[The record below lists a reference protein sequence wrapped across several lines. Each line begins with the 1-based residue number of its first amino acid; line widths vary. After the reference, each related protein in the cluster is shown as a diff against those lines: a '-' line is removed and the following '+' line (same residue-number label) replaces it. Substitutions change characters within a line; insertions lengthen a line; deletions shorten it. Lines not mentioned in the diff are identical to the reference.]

1 MDWLL
6 ANGWVLWLVLF
17 LGLAAVETL
26 TLDLF
31 FIMLSVGALAALVAT
46 LAGAGPAVQIVV
58 FAVVSLL
65 MILLIRPVAV
75 RHLQKGPADQLN
87 NIDRL
92 VGAAALALEPV
103 TAHSGTV
110 KIGGDTWTAR
120 SADGAA
126 LPAGARLSVTR
137 IDGATALVGPVAAL
151 PGDRPVPPPQEP

>member
-1 MDWLL
+1 MEWLL
-6 ANGWVLWLVLF
+6 DNGWILWLVLF

-31 FIMLSVGALAALVAT
+31 FLMLSVGALAALVAT
-46 LAGAGPAVQIVV
+46 FVGAGLVLQIVV
-58 FAVVSLL
+58 FAVVALL
-65 MILLIRPVAV
+65 MILLVRPVAV
-75 RHLQKGPADQLN
+75 RHLRKGPADQLN
-87 NIDRL
+87 NIERL

-126 LPAGARLSVTR
+126 LPAGTRLSVAR
-137 IDGATALVGPVAAL
+137 IDGATAVVQPAAA
-151 PGDRPVPPPQEP
+151 PDSRPAPAGDA

>member
-1 MDWLL
+1 MEWLL
-6 ANGWVLWLVLF
+6 DNGWVLWLVLF

-26 TLDLF
+26 TLDLL
-31 FIMLSVGALAALVAT
+31 FIMLSVGALAALIAT
-46 LAGAGPAVQIVV
+46 FAGAGLVLQVVV

-65 MILLIRPVAV
+65 MILLVRPVAV
-75 RHLQKGPADQLN
+75 RHLKRGPADQLN

-120 SADGAA
+120 SADGAP
-126 LPAGARLSVTR
+126 LPAGTRLSVAR
-137 IDGATALVGPVAAL
+137 IDGATAVVEPAAARDA
-151 PGDRPVPPPQEP
+151 DRPPPPTDA

>member
-1 MDWLL
+1 MEWLL
-6 ANGWVLWLVLF
+6 ENGWILWLVLF

-46 LAGAGPAVQIVV
+46 FVGAGLVLQIVV

-65 MILLIRPVAV
+65 MILLVRPVAV
-75 RHLQKGPADQLN
+75 RNLQKGPADRLDN
-87 NIDRL
+87 VERL
-92 VGAAALALEPV
+92 VGAVALALEPV

-126 LPAGARLSVTR
+126 LPAGTRLSVAR
-137 IDGATALVGPVAAL
+137 IDGATAVVE
-151 PGDRPVPPPQEP
+151 PVPHHPAPPVTDV

>member
-1 MDWLL
+1 MEWLL
-6 ANGWVLWLVLF
+6 DNGWILWLVLF

-31 FIMLSVGALAALVAT
+31 FLMLSVGALAALVAT
-46 LAGAGPAVQIVV
+46 FAGAGLVLQIVV

-65 MILLIRPVAV
+65 MILLVRPIAV
-75 RHLQKGPADQLN
+75 RHLRKGPADQLN

-92 VGAAALALEPV
+92 VGAPALALEPV

-126 LPAGARLSVTR
+126 LPAGTRLSVAM
-137 IDGATALVGPVAAL
+137 IDGATAVVEPAASRDDRPAPPVADA
-151 PGDRPVPPPQEP
+151 

>member
-1 MDWLL
+1 MEWLL

-46 LAGAGPAVQIVV
+46 FAGAGLVLQIVI

-65 MILLIRPVAV
+65 MILLVRPLAV
-75 RHLQKGPADQLN
+75 RHLERGPADQLN

-92 VGAAALALEPV
+92 VGATALALEPV

-120 SADGAA
+120 SADGAS
-126 LPAGARLSVTR
+126 LPAGTRLSVAR
-137 IDGATALVGPVAAL
+137 IDGATAIVEP
-151 PGDRPVPPPQEP
+151 DRPAPPVPDA

>member
-1 MDWLL
+1 MDWLI

-31 FIMLSVGALAALVAT
+31 FLMLSVGALGALVAA
-46 LAGAGPAVQIVV
+46 LAGAGLVLQIVV

-65 MILLIRPVAV
+65 MILLVRPVAV
-75 RHLQKGPADQLN
+75 RHLTRGSADQLN

-120 SADGAA
+120 SSDGTA
-126 LPAGARLSVTR
+126 LPAGTRLSVAR
-137 IDGATALVGPVAAL
+137 IDGATAVVEPVGEPPAA
-151 PGDRPVPPPQEP
+151 PADGT

>member
-1 MDWLL
+1 MEWLL

-46 LAGAGPAVQIVV
+46 FAGAGLVLQIIV
-58 FAVVSLL
+58 FAAVSLL
-65 MILLIRPVAV
+65 MILLVRPIALQ
-75 RHLQKGPADQLN
+75 HLKKGPADQLN

-92 VGAAALALEPV
+92 VGASALALEPV

-120 SADGAA
+120 SSTGTA
-126 LPAGARLSVTR
+126 LPAGTRLSVAR
-137 IDGATALVGPVAAL
+137 IDGATAVVEPAFDPPAFPVAKA
-151 PGDRPVPPPQEP
+151 

>member
-1 MDWLL
+1 MEWLL
-6 ANGWVLWLVLF
+6 DNGWILWLVLF

-31 FIMLSVGALAALVAT
+31 FLMLSVGALAALVAT
-46 LAGAGPAVQIVV
+46 FAGAGLVLQIVV

-65 MILLIRPVAV
+65 MILLVRPLAV
-75 RHLQKGPADQLN
+75 RHLRKGPADQLN

-92 VGAAALALEPV
+92 VGATALALEPV

-126 LPAGARLSVTR
+126 LPAGARLSVAR
-137 IDGATALVGPVAAL
+137 IDGATAVVEPAAGP
-151 PGDRPVPPPQEP
+151 DRQAPPADA

>member
-1 MDWLL
+1 MEWLL
-6 ANGWVLWLVLF
+6 ANGWVLWLALF

-46 LAGAGPAVQIVV
+46 VTGAGFVLQIVV

-65 MILLIRPVAV
+65 MILLVRPVAV
-75 RHLQKGPADQLN
+75 RHLEKGPADQRN

-92 VGAAALALEPV
+92 IGAAALALEPV

-120 SADGAA
+120 SADGVA
-126 LPAGARLSVTR
+126 LPAGTRLSVAR
-137 IDGATALVGPVAAL
+137 IDGATAVVEPVA
-151 PGDRPVPPPQEP
+151 DRPLPPVTEA

>member
-1 MDWLL
+1 MEWLL
-6 ANGWVLWLVLF
+6 DNGWILWLVLF

-26 TLDLF
+26 TLDLLF
-31 FIMLSVGALAALVAT
+31 LMLSVGALAALVAT
-46 LAGAGPAVQIVV
+46 FVGAGLVLQVVV

-65 MILLIRPVAV
+65 MILLVRPVAV
-75 RHLQKGPADQLN
+75 RHLRKGPADQLN

-126 LPAGARLSVTR
+126 LPAGTRLSVAR
-137 IDGATALVGPVAAL
+137 IDGATAVVEPATPDV
-151 PGDRPVPPPQEP
+151 DRLAPPAGG

>member
-31 FIMLSVGALAALVAT
+31 FIMLSVGALAALAAT
-46 LAGAGPAVQIVV
+46 FAGAGLVLQIVI

-65 MILLIRPVAV
+65 MILLVRPVAV
-75 RHLQKGPADQLN
+75 RHLQRGPADQLN

-120 SADGAA
+120 SADGAP
-126 LPAGARLSVTR
+126 LPAGTRLSVTR
-137 IDGATALVGPVAAL
+137 IDGATAVVEPV
-151 PGDRPVPPPQEP
+151 DRPAPPVPDA